1 MVNDATWHEV
11 TESEKE
17 EIKKK
22 AKDLLDEFS
31 EKLEKVGGKEFHFE
45 NDSGLREE
53 GRPVKTLKEFRE
65 TTLSNAP
72 FVEDEFITAE
82 KAGWNK

>member
-31 EKLEKVGGKEFHFE
+31 EKLEKISGEEFHFE
-45 NDSGLREE
+45 KNSGLREQGE
-53 GRPVKTLKEFRE
+53 PVETLPEFRE

>member
-1 MVNDATWHEV
+1 MVNDITWHEV

-22 AKDLLDEFS
+22 ARDLLNEFS
-31 EKLEKVGGKEFHFE
+31 LKLEAVGGEESHFE
-45 NDSGLREE
+45 RGSGLREL
-53 GRPVKTLKEFRE
+53 GTPVEVLAEFRE

-72 FVEDEFITAE
+72 FVEDEFVTAE